1 MWEQI
6 SCHSPH
12 PEGGSFTLSLDFP
25 QLFPHPMVT
34 LGPEPWLLM
43 KQGGF
48 KHPFKQKIKLPIN
61 EKGGS
66 KKIAFIFL
74 LNTQEEPCIIIS
86 GSIFLIYNQWKVCQ
100 PCKANTTPCKYYF
113 SKKLPPLKSLIYPLQ
128 WHLHHTNQH
137 STPPQPS
144 RLPALSRQGSDS
156 LQTQARG
163 KPGPRAPGAPRWGRR
178 AQGRSPPPALL
189 GSALNTAELEA
200 ERGFSAHSSK
210 RTGCNW
216 STERTHSR
224 LPLSHLQTLP
234 LLCHCPNPGKTMLAL
249 SQGAF

>member
-12 PEGGSFTLSLDFP
+12 PEGGNFTLSLDFP

-113 SKKLPPLKSLIYPLQ
+113 SKKLPSLKSLIYPLQ
-128 WHLHHTNQH
+128 WHLYHTNQH
-137 STPPQPS
+137 SPSSPQSS
-144 RLPALSRQGSDS
+144 RLPVL
-156 LQTQARG
+156 
-163 KPGPRAPGAPRWGRR
+163 
-178 AQGRSPPPALL
+178 
-189 GSALNTAELEA
+189 
-200 ERGFSAHSSK
+200 
-210 RTGCNW
+210 
-216 STERTHSR
+216 
-224 LPLSHLQTLP
+224 
-234 LLCHCPNPGKTMLAL
+234 
-249 SQGAF
+249 